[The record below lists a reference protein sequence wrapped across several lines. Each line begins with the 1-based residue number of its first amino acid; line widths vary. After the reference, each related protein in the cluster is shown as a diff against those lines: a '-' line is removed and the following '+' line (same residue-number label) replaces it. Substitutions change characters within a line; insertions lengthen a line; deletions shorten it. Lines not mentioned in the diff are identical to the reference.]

1 MAWHNRMW
9 QSSSLAVFWT
19 STRRSSWLTP
29 AKRCGRRFQK
39 LCSHANM
46 CEAGTRPLVLTRTTN
61 GVHPKWGSH
70 AIIYTGRKRCVTHK
84 LYAEATGIWHR
95 GSHPSGR
102 LPAVPHIETSPE
114 SLARLPRP
122 ELTSVPSEPTET
134 SATLGLRPKQVGIQ
148 KDGRTRIKEK
158 AKQEESIRNKTQGVK
173 RREIRVIC
181 MQPFYSSSHPGS
193 SSSAD
198 RFMNRVLAIQRYDVR
213 SKLNDLS
220 LDIAEARER
229 HCLTLPITCPQ

>member
-1 MAWHNRMW
+1 MMW

-173 RREIRVIC
+173 RREIKESFACSPSTVLLILVRR
-181 MQPFYSSSHPGS
+181 HPLIVS
-193 SSSAD
+193 WTEYPLFSATTYG
-198 RFMNRVLAIQRYDVR
+198 RNW
-213 SKLNDLS
+213 
-220 LDIAEARER
+220 
-229 HCLTLPITCPQ
+229 TTCR